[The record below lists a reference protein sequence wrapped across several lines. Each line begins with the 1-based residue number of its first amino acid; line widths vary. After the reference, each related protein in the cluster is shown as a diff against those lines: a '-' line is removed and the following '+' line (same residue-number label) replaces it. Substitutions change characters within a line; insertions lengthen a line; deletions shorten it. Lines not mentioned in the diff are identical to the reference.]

1 VRVPSSVGRISKRGG
16 IIGADSGARNA
27 GGTNGGRGATAANGL
42 ARRRRAARVGEN
54 ALKRNAKET
63 AVDNFTFCNPTKIL
77 FGRGME
83 NAVGAEV
90 ARYSRR
96 ILLHFGGGS
105 IKTTGL
111 YDRVVASLRK
121 AGVEWVELGGVK
133 PNPRL
138 SLVHE
143 GVRLCREHG
152 LDFVLAV
159 GGGSAIDSA
168 KGIAMGAANDGEVWD
183 FYVGKRP
190 PTRALPI
197 GTVLTIPAAGSE
209 SSTGSVLTNEDG
221 WIKRGFNS
229 EFIYPRF
236 SVLNPELAFTLPA
249 FQIASGAA
257 DILSHLLE
265 RYFTNTRNVAFVD
278 RLLEA
283 TMKTVIA
290 QAPKALA
297 KPTDYDA
304 WAELMWAGTLAH
316 NNLLNTGRVGDWGS
330 HDIEHELSGAYDVT
344 HGAGL
349 AVVFPAWMKHVL
361 NHDLDRFVQWAVR
374 VWNVELDI
382 FDQEATARAGIAR
395 LEAFFH
401 SIGLGTTLAAIG
413 VGTDRIDEMA
423 RKCTDGGARAVGH
436 FVKLDAAQ
444 VAEILRLAA

>member
-1 VRVPSSVGRISKRGG
+1 M
-16 IIGADSGARNA
+16 
-27 GGTNGGRGATAANGL
+27 
-42 ARRRRAARVGEN
+42 
-54 ALKRNAKET
+54 
-63 AVDNFTFCNPTKIL
+63 DNFTYHNPTKII

-83 NAVGAEV
+83 NEVGAEV

-105 IKTTGL
+105 IKKSGL
-111 YDRVVASLRK
+111 YDRVVASLKR

-138 SLVHE
+138 GLVHE
-143 GVRLCREHG
+143 GVKLCREQK

-168 KGIAMGAANDGEVWD
+168 KAIAMGAANDGEVWD
-183 FYVGKRP
+183 YFVGKREL
-190 PTRALPI
+190 TGALPVA
-197 GTVLTIPAAGSE
+197 TVLTIPAAGSE
-209 SSTGSVLTNEDG
+209 SSTASVVTNEDG

-229 EFIYPRF
+229 ELLYPKF

-249 FQIASGAA
+249 FQVACGSA
-257 DILSHLLE
+257 DIMSHLME
-265 RYFTNTRNVAFVD
+265 RYFTNSRNVAFVD

-290 QAPKALA
+290 QAPKVLT

-304 WAELMWAGTLAH
+304 WSELMWAGTIAH

-330 HDIEHELSGAYDVT
+330 HDIEHEISGIYDVA

-361 NHDLDRFVQWAVR
+361 DHDLDRFVQWSVR

-382 FDQEATARAGIAR
+382 FDKEATARAGIAR

-401 SIGLGTTLAAIG
+401 SIGLGTTLASLR

-423 RKCTDGGARAVGH
+423 RKATDGDTRRIGN
-436 FVKLDAAQ
+436 FVKLDSAQ
-444 VAEILRLAA
+444 VAKVLKLAA

>member
-1 VRVPSSVGRISKRGG
+1 M
-16 IIGADSGARNA
+16 
-27 GGTNGGRGATAANGL
+27 
-42 ARRRRAARVGEN
+42 
-54 ALKRNAKET
+54 
-63 AVDNFTFCNPTKIL
+63 DNFTFHNPTKIL

-83 NAVGAEV
+83 NEVGAEV

-105 IKTTGL
+105 IKKSGL
-111 YDRVVASLRK
+111 YDRVVASLKR

-138 SLVHE
+138 GLVHE
-143 GVRLCREHG
+143 GVKLCREQK

-159 GGGSAIDSA
+159 GGGSSIDSSKA
-168 KGIAMGAANDGEVWD
+168 IAMGAANDGEVWD
-183 FYVGKRP
+183 YFVGKREL
-190 PTRALPI
+190 TRALPVATI
-197 GTVLTIPAAGSE
+197 LTIPAAGSE
-209 SSTGSVLTNEDG
+209 SSTASVVTNEDG

-229 EFIYPRF
+229 ELLYPKF

-249 FQIASGAA
+249 FQVACGSA
-257 DILSHLLE
+257 DIMSHLME
-265 RYFTNTRNVAFVD
+265 RYFTNSRNVAFID

-290 QAPKALA
+290 QAPKVLA
-297 KPTDYDA
+297 KSTDYDA
-304 WAELMWAGTLAH
+304 WSELMWAGTIAH

-330 HDIEHELSGAYDVT
+330 HDIEHEISGIYDVA

-361 NHDLDRFVQWAVR
+361 DHDLDRFVQWSVR
-374 VWNVELDI
+374 VWNVELDM
-382 FDQEATARAGIAR
+382 FDKEATARAGIAR

-401 SIGLGTTLAAIG
+401 SIGLGTTLASLK

-423 RKCTDGGARAVGH
+423 RKATDGDTRRIGN
-436 FVKLDAAQ
+436 FVKLDSAQ
-444 VAEILRLAA
+444 VAKVLKLAA